1 MGRGG
6 ILDLG
11 VQVEVGRGGILDLC
25 TLHVQV
31 EVGRDGH
38 WPTSTCIDG
47 SHALRRW
54 LVQVHALQCIVK
66 SVKREFSTSVSC
78 KVLNYLLSPSLPK
91 YKVCKRAYFT
101 TGQTKSKFILFCINS
116 EYFPEN

>member
-38 WPTSTCIDG
+38 WPTTTCIDG

-66 SVKREFSTSVSC
+66 SVKRELSPSVSC
-78 KVLNYLLSPSLPK
+78 NVLNYLLFPSLPN
-91 YKVCKRAYFT
+91 YKVCERAYFT
-101 TGQTKSKFILFCINS
+101 TREVYSC
-116 EYFPEN
+116 